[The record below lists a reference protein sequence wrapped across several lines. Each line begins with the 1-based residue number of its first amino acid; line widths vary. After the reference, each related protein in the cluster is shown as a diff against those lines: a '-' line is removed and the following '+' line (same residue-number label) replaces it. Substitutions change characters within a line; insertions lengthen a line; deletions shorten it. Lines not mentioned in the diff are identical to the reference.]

1 MLVTGQG
8 VYVDTQQNIFNCAQ
22 LLAEYFA
29 SHVSL
34 WHDSK
39 FLLLIGIG
47 SNFLRRCIFPS
58 LMMCW
63 ILVNILPVWA
73 VWFHKKTLLLW
84 DAETET
90 LIVSLTMSVVK
101 HLILRL
107 CIFVSSHRSR
117 VPGKRG
123 FNLTFIL
130 IWIYYSVLRQ
140 NAAGHVSGVWY
151 CSWLTPMLL
160 NISGVSLLDH
170 TQFSPIRLDI
180 LLFNLI

>member
-1 MLVTGQG
+1 MSLC
-8 VYVDTQQNIFNCAQ
+8 DTIPNFCYWLELAQ
-22 LLAEYFA
+22 TFSEDVSFHHWWCVEFWWTFFQCEPCDSIKNTFA
-29 SHVSL
+29 
-34 WHDSK
+34 
-39 FLLLIGIG
+39 LI
-47 SNFLRRCIFPS
+47 LE
-58 LMMCW
+58 
-63 ILVNILPVWA
+63 
-73 VWFHKKTLLLW
+73 T
-84 DAETET
+84 ETET